1 MNEMEHADKIKS
13 TFFSRLM
20 VYLWET
26 YPPPAALVLANLQ
39 FFCLYTLFF
48 WINDA
53 EKILVNGNALIGVL
67 TCFLFMLFLRVADE
81 LKDREVDVTF
91 FPERPL
97 PSGRVLET
105 DLWIVMVVIYEL
117 MFLLNTI
124 FPAGILT
131 FLALG
136 LFAFFTFKYFFYPE
150 YIAGSLLY
158 SFLTHNP
165 LTLMTAIYII
175 SIPGNSFKLPIW
187 RFEPLLLAT
196 WFWFFGIIWEFTRKI
211 KAPEKETEY
220 VTYSMLFGL
229 KNSVF
234 ITLGLMYSQFLI
246 IFYLS
251 RQHPIS
257 DTALGLLAMVLLLCT
272 IYFLLFVF
280 RENRSNFKIMA
291 AGAVYLFLNLVI
303 LLGEMLL
310 SRILVWQ

>member
-1 MNEMEHADKIKS
+1 MKEILPPPGS

-39 FFCLYTLFF
+39 FFCLYSLFF

-53 EKILVNGNALIGVL
+53 TEILVNGNALIGVL

-81 LKDREVDVTF
+81 LKDREVDVTM
-91 FPERPL
+91 FPERAL
-97 PSGRVLET
+97 PAGRVLET
-105 DLWIVMVVIYEL
+105 DLWIVLVVIYEL

-136 LFAFFTFKYFFYPE
+136 VFAFFTFKYFFYPE
-150 YIAGSLLY
+150 YIAGSLWY

-165 LTLMTAIYII
+165 LTLMTAIYVI
-175 SIPGNSFKLPIW
+175 SIPANSFKLPLW
-187 RFEPLLLAT
+187 QLEPLLLAV

-211 KAPEKETEY
+211 KAPENETSY

-229 KNSVF
+229 RNSLLL
-234 ITLGLMYSQFLI
+234 TLALMYSQFFI
-246 IFYLS
+246 ILFLS
-251 RQHPIS
+251 FKHPLS
-257 DTALGLLAMVLLLCT
+257 NLALGSLAAVLLAITLYFSV
-272 IYFLLFVF
+272 FLLSSD
-280 RENRSNFKIMA
+280 RRNYKIMP
-291 AGAVYLFLNLVI
+291 AGAVYLFFNLVI
-303 LLGEMLL
+303 LLVEMLT
-310 SRILVWQ
+310 SKTLVWQ